1 MSAVELV
8 SRLGLRVSQVS
19 ASGANK
25 GMARANAGFHRDSIP
40 LRARCNDRGERAKPF
55 WLLEKTA
62 MEGAPVPRRPDS
74 MHQGHLLHG
83 LRRFVTM
90 LRVDTGGTRM

>member
-25 GMARANAGFHRDSIP
+25 GMARANAGFPRDSAL
-40 LRARCNDRGERAKPF
+40 LRDAFQKLSECAKPL

-62 MEGAPVPRRPDS
+62 MRGKPVPCRPS
-74 MHQGHLLHG
+74 PTPPCHVLHG